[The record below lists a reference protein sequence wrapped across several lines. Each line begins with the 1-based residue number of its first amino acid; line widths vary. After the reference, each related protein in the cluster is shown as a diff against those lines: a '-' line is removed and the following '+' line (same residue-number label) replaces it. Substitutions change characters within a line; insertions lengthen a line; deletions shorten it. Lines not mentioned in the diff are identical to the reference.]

1 MFNAYLGASG
11 FSRQGVAHSFTT
23 RSWVQGF
30 PNLSANIGNF
40 VGQEKRRPRKPLKTE
55 ANYL

>member
-1 MFNAYLGASG
+1 MHIWGLP
-11 FSRQGVAHSFTT
+11 VAPGRVSLIRFTT

-55 ANYL
+55 ANYV

>member
-1 MFNAYLGASG
+1 MFNAYLGHFIISDMVS
-11 FSRQGVAHSFTT
+11 FIRFTT

-30 PNLSANIGNF
+30 PDLSANIGNF